1 MKRTFPI
8 NLSGKVFYID
18 EDAYTLLDNYL
29 DNIRAAFSSPEDS
42 EIADDIEARISEL
55 FGEMLSNGA
64 EVIII
69 TDVNTVIDRIGRPED
84 MCEPPR
90 STSEA
95 TSGHDTGAGRTTP
108 PPIPGAAQGETVRKR
123 LFRDPDDKIFG
134 GVASGIA
141 LYLGWNVS
149 LVRLVLVLFALLGY
163 GIVIPLY
170 IAAWILIPPAKT
182 ADEKLAMYGKP
193 INLDNIGQ
201 TVKEGYNRT
210 TAQVR
215 QAMARRD
222 KNFWDRL
229 VDVIGWIIKIGL
241 VLLAICLLP
250 GVIAILIA
258 LLAVVVGLVAALLG
272 CGAGLVSA
280 LPWIP
285 ALGMT
290 APELGFA
297 ASVLVLCLITLTA
310 LIWGA
315 GCVVFK
321 WRGPSNWVLWTAVI
335 LWIASLIS
343 AFCCFA
349 TLGFN
354 LPVIMAESI

>member
-8 NLSGKVFYID
+8 NLSGKVYYID
-18 EDAYTLLDNYL
+18 EDAYTLLGNYL
-29 DNIRAAFSSPEDS
+29 DNIRAAFASPEDS

-55 FGEMLSNGA
+55 FGEMLSTEA
-64 EVIII
+64 EVITIA
-69 TDVNTVIDRIGRPED
+69 DVNAVIDRIGRPED
-84 MCEPPR
+84 MCEPTNPK
-90 STSEA
+90 A
-95 TSGHDTGAGRTTP
+95 DQSGHDSGENRATP
-108 PPIPGAAQGETVRKR
+108 PPVPGAAQGTTVRKR

-141 LYLGWNVS
+141 LYLGWNIS

-170 IAAWILIPPAKT
+170 IAAWILIPQAQT

-193 INLDNIGQ
+193 LNLDNIGQ
-201 TVKEGYNRT
+201 TVKEGYNRA

-215 QAMARRD
+215 QAVGQRD

-229 VDVIGWIIKIGL
+229 VDVIGWVIKIGL

-250 GVIAILIA
+250 GVVAILVA
-258 LLAVVVGLVAALLG
+258 LLAVVVGLVASLIG
-272 CGAGLVSA
+272 CGAGLVAA

-285 ALGMT
+285 VLGMST
-290 APELGFA
+290 PELGFA
-297 ASVLVLCLITLTA
+297 ASVLIFFLITLIA

-315 GCVVFK
+315 GCVAFK
-321 WRGPSNWVLWTAVI
+321 WRGPSTWVMWTAVI
-335 LWIASLIS
+335 LWSASIIG
-343 AFCCFA
+343 AFTCFA
-349 TLGFN
+349 ILGFN
-354 LPVIMAESI
+354 LPIPA